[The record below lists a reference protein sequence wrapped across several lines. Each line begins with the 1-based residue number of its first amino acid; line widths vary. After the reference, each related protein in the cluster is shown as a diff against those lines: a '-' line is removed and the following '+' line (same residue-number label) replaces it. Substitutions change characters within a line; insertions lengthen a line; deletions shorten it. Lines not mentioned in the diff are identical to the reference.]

1 MFAEEAP
8 PVLGGLFVQVIF
20 ATLAGGRGRE
30 QNDGRVSDDV
40 RDECLCALRW
50 QVLSD
55 FQTLGEVEAA
65 SNVEPH
71 GQVMDDEA
79 VRVYLEF
86 ASIDIGTVDANGV
99 IDCLCSPFP

>member
-1 MFAEEAP
+1 
-8 PVLGGLFVQVIF
+8 VIF
-20 ATLAGGRGRE
+20 AALAGGRGRE

-40 RDECLCALRW
+40 GYECGCTSRW

-55 FQTLGEVEAA
+55 FQTLGKVEAA

-79 VRVYLEF
+79 FRVYPEL
-86 ASIDIGTVDANGV
+86 ASIDIGTVDANDV
-99 IDCLCSPFP
+99 IDRLCSPFP